1 MLSQPVT
8 VTVGLCVKNAQ
19 PTIAKAVNSLV
30 NQTFPPENV
39 EVIVVDGNSQDATL
53 EIIKNGLQRVA
64 FKVKI
69 FSESSGL
76 GIARQIVVNKASGK
90 YIVWLDADMI
100 LPSDYLEN
108 QVLFMEKSP
117 QVGIAGGKYNVNTG
131 YGLVADLENIVY
143 AVDSVF
149 GQKAEA
155 SKFGYLPGAEGA
167 IYRVDSVRQVGG
179 FDTRING
186 AAEDTEMAY
195 RVKAHGWDLA
205 VTEEMFTESTRA
217 SWFSLWNQY
226 VWYGRGGHYIYH
238 KDPNMLSLLK
248 MTPMAGFIAGI
259 LRSPGAFLLTHKK
272 SFFLLPIHYTFKRI
286 AWLSGFCNAHVKGYG
301 HQLRSSLST
310 GIQA

>member
-1 MLSQPVT
+1 
-8 VTVGLCVKNAQ
+8 VGLCVKNAES
-19 PTIAKAVNSLV
+19 TIAKTVRSLV
-30 NQTFPPENV
+30 YQTFPPENV
-39 EVIVVDGNSQDATL
+39 EVIVVDGKSNDNTL
-53 EIIKNGLQRVA
+53 AIINKGLRRVP

-69 FSESSGL
+69 LTENSGL

-100 LPSDYLEN
+100 LPPDYLEN
-108 QVLFMEKSP
+108 QVLFMEKYS

-167 IYRVDSVRQVGG
+167 IYRVTAVRQVGG
-179 FDTRING
+179 FDTQING

-195 RVKAHGWDLA
+195 RVKSHGWDLA
-205 VTEEMFTESTRA
+205 QTEEKFTESTRA

-238 KDPNMLSLLK
+238 KDPNMLSILK
-248 MTPMAGFIAGI
+248 MTPMAGFLAGI
-259 LRSPGAFLLTHKK
+259 LRSPGAFLLTHKR
-272 SFFLLPIHYTFKRI
+272 SFFLLPVHYTFKRI
-286 AWLSGFCNAHVKGYG
+286 AWLFGFSNAHFKGYG
-301 HQLRSSLST
+301 HPLWKTRSAR
-310 GIQA
+310 IEA